1 MKSSF
6 DLPVNDKQ
14 KPGLSDQIPQ
24 AILDLVDNPRKLNTN
39 RLWQTLTD
47 DEKRTALTFAVG
59 TKQTRDAMAKIVAD
73 ARRFRERTVTG
84 WDNEKIVKALI
95 PLSLPLPIP
104 GWLFHGLWVGQE
116 GASRVFLD
124 ALGVPNDDGLV
135 AKEHY
140 GEDATE
146 ESIHL
151 AADRVRRVFGIR
163 SAVLFTLTLICQGNV
178 HEAPLWK
185 WTRNAVKTGEDDE
198 IDGQDRFGVEDDHN
212 EGYDRSEMVSTGS
225 VGSSGLTGSG
235 SINPTC
241 GTVAEGDDG
250 SDQANVD
257 QANTD
262 QANVG
267 QAKRLATGAHDG
279 REDGDST
286 GSGKSD
292 LSGNGRPEHEPRTIR
307 LTELDWLVNKAI
319 IDARNGVTGGLRTE
333 QSDEIV
339 DELAALNAARPQ
351 SSFHKGFADAVFG
364 RSPARRIGAD
374 ANRWYWAGVVRGKA
388 YLSDYD
394 GIIQHFDENAIVR
407 SLGDGEDAASDEAAI
422 NVVQA
427 LRKAE
432 RHAETADFVE
442 VAALRDPDGELF
454 GDLLEIGTD
463 LLRGER
469 PGEARMV
476 FALLMD
482 AENILRKLGLPHGD
496 DRFLTVRRR
505 QAHTLRK
512 LHEHEQAEKLLRDI
526 LEMNPNPEIR
536 AMISAD
542 LGLLEGGFA
551 ELEEV
556 CLPLE
561 QDAAGDY
568 IERLRAGELMFQE
581 SVRDDVHYS
590 GHGHYCL
597 GALALAD
604 GDYAS
609 AAFHLER
616 ARGLFNSRKPSYGAA
631 LAGRADLYAGIAKAA
646 QAESVGDL
654 SYAAQIITTAVD
666 SGTPIPA
673 YLIRPA
679 AEGLELLGSAEVQSG
694 FCAAVLESDRG
705 GVLDVFVDLDAALTT
720 EPVTEAL
727 RRRARTLGKTEAAAA
742 DLQRC
747 FEGCMKAGRHEHART
762 VLDELEVLAIGGV
775 GEAAFHDLLMNTE
788 YLQPAW
794 ERDEAVVAQVRCLEA
809 KGDLENAMAKAVPL
823 FHEALTK
830 GNIDEARGIYENMR
844 TYGLPDSHYQK
855 VKSRLDGVIRQY
867 ESSETGQDDS
877 ASRQRTRPVRVLFV
891 GGDENQ
897 QKLVPAVRAQLKER
911 APHVEVQ
918 FIFPGWSG
926 NWPPHLER
934 VKKELE
940 GHDVVVLL
948 RFMRTHLGR
957 EIRKA
962 CQDMP
967 WRSCWP
973 SGAGGITESIISA
986 AESV

>member
-1 MKSSF
+1 M
-6 DLPVNDKQ
+6 PVNDTK
-14 KPGLSDQIPQ
+14 KLKLSDQIPQ
-24 AILDLVDNPRKLNTN
+24 AILDLVVDSRKLNTN

-73 ARRFRERTVTG
+73 ARRFRERTVAG
-84 WDNEKIVKALI
+84 WDNEKIVKALF

-140 GEDATE
+140 GEEASE
-146 ESIHL
+146 ESVHI

-185 WTRNAVKTGEDDE
+185 WTRNVVKTGEDDDNE
-198 IDGQDRFGVEDDHN
+198 GHERSGVEDTVGD
-212 EGYDRSEMVSTGS
+212 ESAGPTGS
-225 VGSSGLTGSG
+225 RSVNPTRGIVAEEDGTKGDGSAEEDGTAVRVDKIETGAYNGSEGGDSMGSG
-235 SINPTC
+235 
-241 GTVAEGDDG
+241 E
-250 SDQANVD
+250 
-257 QANTD
+257 
-262 QANVG
+262 
-267 QAKRLATGAHDG
+267 
-279 REDGDST
+279 
-286 GSGKSD
+286 SD
-292 LSGNGRPEHEPRTIR
+292 LSDNDRPEHETRTIR
-307 LTELDWLVNKAI
+307 LTELDRLVQKAI
-319 IDARNGVTGGLRTE
+319 IDARNGVTGCLRTE
-333 QSDEIV
+333 QTDEIV
-339 DELAALNAARPQ
+339 DELAALNADRPQ

-364 RSPARRIGAD
+364 RSLTRRIGPE

-388 YLSDYD
+388 YLSDSEDIVQQYD
-394 GIIQHFDENAIVR
+394 DNQVLQ
-407 SLGDGEDAASDEAAI
+407 SLGDGKDAASDEAAI
-422 NVVQA
+422 HVVQA

-442 VAALRDPDGELF
+442 VAALGDPGGELF
-454 GDLLEIGTD
+454 GELLEIGTE

-482 AENILRKLGLPHGD
+482 AENTLRILGLPHGD
-496 DRFLTVRRR
+496 DWFLTVRRR

-568 IERLRAGELMFQE
+568 IERLRAGEQMFRE
-581 SVRDDVHYS
+581 SIRDDVPYS

-597 GALALAD
+597 GALALANE
-604 GDYAS
+604 DYAS

-654 SYAAQIITTAVD
+654 SYAARIITNAVASD
-666 SGTPIPA
+666 TPIPA

-679 AEGLELLGSAEVQSG
+679 AEGLELLGSAEVQSS
-694 FCAAVLESDRG
+694 FCAAVLESDQG
-705 GVLDVFVDLDAALTT
+705 AVLDVFVDLDAAMST
-720 EPVTEAL
+720 EPVTRAL
-727 RRRARTLGKTEAAAA
+727 RRRARELGKTEDAAA
-742 DLQRC
+742 DLHRC
-747 FEGCMKAGRHEHART
+747 FEGCMKAGRHEDART

-830 GNIDEARGIYENMR
+830 GDIDEARGIYENMH
-844 TYGLPDSHYQK
+844 TYGLPDSHYQE
-855 VKSRLDGVIRQY
+855 VKSRLDGVLRQY
-867 ESSETGQDDS
+867 ESTETGQDDS
-877 ASRQRTRPVRVLFV
+877 APRQRTRPVRVLFV

-897 QKLVPAVRAQLKER
+897 QKLVPAVQEQLKER

-962 CQDMP
+962 CQDKP

>member
-1 MKSSF
+1 MS
-6 DLPVNDKQ
+6 VNDKQ
-14 KPGLSDQIPQ
+14 KMKLSDQIPQ
-24 AILDLVDNPRKLNTN
+24 AILDLVDNSRKLNTN

-47 DEKRTALTFAVG
+47 DEKRSALTYAVG
-59 TKQTRDAMAKIVAD
+59 SERTRDAMAKIVAD
-73 ARRFRERTVTG
+73 ARRFRERTVAG

-104 GWLFHGLWVGQE
+104 GWLFLGLWIGQE

-124 ALGVPNDDGLV
+124 ALGVPNDDGFV
-135 AKEHY
+135 EGESY

-146 ESIHL
+146 ESVH
-151 AADRVRRVFGIR
+151 AAIDRVRRVFDIR

-178 HEAPLWK
+178 LKDSLWQ
-185 WTRNAVKTGEDDE
+185 WTRNAVKIGADDRN
-198 IDGQDRFGVEDDHN
+198 DGQDISGVEDDRN
-212 EGYDRSEMVSTGS
+212 EGHDWSDVVSIGGDGS
-225 VGSSGLTGSG
+225 ADLTGSR
-235 SINPTC
+235 SVNPT
-241 GTVAEGDDG
+241 GGVVAEGDGTDGDG
-250 SDQANVD
+250 SDEGDGEAD
-257 QANTD
+257 QANTEQD
-262 QANVG
+262 YAE
-267 QAKRLATGAHDG
+267 QAKRFATGVFDCHEG
-279 REDGDST
+279 GDSM
-286 GSGKSD
+286 GSGESD
-292 LSGNGRPEHEPRTIR
+292 LSGNGQPEHETRALR
-307 LTELDWLVNKAI
+307 LTELDRLVNNAI

-339 DELAALNAARPQ
+339 DELTALNAARVQ

-388 YLSDYD
+388 YLSDHN

-407 SLGDGEDAASDEAAI
+407 SLGDGKDAASDEAAI
-422 NVVQA
+422 HVVQA

-442 VAALRDPDGELF
+442 VAALRDPEGELF

-482 AENILRKLGLPHGD
+482 AESMLRNLGFAHEHI
-496 DRFLTVRRR
+496 RFLTVRRR

-512 LHEHEQAEKLLRDI
+512 LHEHEQAKKLLRDI

-561 QDAAGDY
+561 QDGVGDFL
-568 IERLRAGELMFQE
+568 ERLRAGERMFRE
-581 SVRDDVHYS
+581 SIRNEVEYS

-616 ARGLFNSRKPSYGAA
+616 ARGLFNSRKLSYGAT
-631 LAGRADLYAGIAKAA
+631 LAGRADLYVGIAKAA
-646 QAESVGDL
+646 LAESVGDL
-654 SYAAQIITTAVD
+654 SYAVRIIINAMA
-666 SGTPIPA
+666 SGTPLPT
-673 YLIRPA
+673 YMIRPA
-679 AEGLELLGSAEVQSG
+679 AEGLELLGSAEIQSG
-694 FCAAVLESDRG
+694 FCAAVLESDQG
-705 GVLDVFVDLDAALTT
+705 AVLDVFVDLDAAMSTK
-720 EPVTEAL
+720 PVTQAL
-727 RRRARTLGKTEAAAA
+727 RQRALKLGKTESAAA
-742 DLQRC
+742 DLHRC
-747 FEGCMKAGRHEHART
+747 FEGCMKAGRHEDART

-788 YLQPAW
+788 NLQPAW
-794 ERDEAVVAQVRCLEA
+794 ERDEAVIAQVRCLES
-809 KGDLENAMAKAVPL
+809 KGNLENAMSKAVPL
-823 FHEALTK
+823 FHEALTM
-830 GNIDEARGIYENMR
+830 GNIDEARGIYENMH
-844 TYGLPDSHYQK
+844 TYGLPDSHYQE

-867 ESSETGQDDS
+867 ESAETGQDDS
-877 ASRQRTRPVRVLFV
+877 ASRQHTRPVRVLFV

-897 QKLVPAVRAQLKER
+897 QKLVPVVQEQLKKR

-962 CQDMP
+962 CQDTP

>member
-1 MKSSF
+1 M
-6 DLPVNDKQ
+6 PVNDTQ
-14 KPGLSDQIPQ
+14 KPKLSDQIPQ
-24 AILDLVDNPRKLNTN
+24 AILDLINDSGKLNTN

-47 DEKRTALTFAVG
+47 DEKRSALTYAVG
-59 TKQTRDAMAKIVAD
+59 SERTRYAMAKIVAD
-73 ARRFRERTVTG
+73 ARRFRERTVAG

-104 GWLFHGLWVGQE
+104 GWLFLGLWVGQE

-124 ALGVPNDDGLV
+124 ALGVANDDGLV
-135 AKEHY
+135 TDEHY

-146 ESIHL
+146 ESVHV

-178 HEAPLWK
+178 LEAPLRK
-185 WTRNAVKTGEDDE
+185 WTRDAVKTGADDGNY
-198 IDGQDRFGVEDDHN
+198 GQDRFAVEEDHN
-212 EGYDRSEMVSTGS
+212 EGHVRSDMVSTDVDGS
-225 VGSSGLTGSG
+225 ADPTGSR
-235 SINPTC
+235 SVNPTR
-241 GTVAEGDDG
+241 GTVAEGDG
-250 SDQANVD
+250 G
-257 QANTD
+257 TD
-262 QANVG
+262 QADTD
-267 QAKRLATGAHDG
+267 QAKKIETGAYNG
-279 REDGDST
+279 GEGGDSI
-286 GSGKSD
+286 GSGESD
-292 LSGNGRPEHEPRTIR
+292 LSGNDRPEHETRTIR
-307 LTELDWLVNKAI
+307 LTELDRLVHKAI

-333 QSDEIV
+333 QTDEIV
-339 DELAALNAARPQ
+339 DELAALNADRPQ
-351 SSFHKGFADAVFG
+351 SYFHKGFADAVFG
-364 RSPARRIGAD
+364 RSPARRIGAE

-388 YLSDYD
+388 YLSDYE
-394 GIIQHFDENAIVR
+394 GIILYYDENPIVR
-407 SLGDGEDAASDEAAI
+407 SLGDGKDTASDETAI
-422 NVVQA
+422 HVVQA

-442 VAALRDPDGELF
+442 VAALGDPGGELF
-454 GDLLEIGTD
+454 GELLEIGTE

-482 AENILRKLGLPHGD
+482 AENTLRKLGLPHGD
-496 DRFLTVRRR
+496 DRCLTVRRR

-568 IERLRAGELMFQE
+568 IERLRAGELMFRE
-581 SVRDDVHYS
+581 SIRDDVHYS

-597 GALALAD
+597 GVLALAD
-604 GDYAS
+604 EDYAS

-654 SYAAQIITTAVD
+654 SYAARIITNAVASD
-666 SGTPIPA
+666 TPIPA

-679 AEGLELLGSAEVQSG
+679 AEGLELLGSAEVQSS
-694 FCAAVLESDRG
+694 FCAAVLVSDQG
-705 GVLDVFVDLDAALTT
+705 AVLDVFVDLDAAMST
-720 EPVTEAL
+720 EPVTRAL
-727 RRRARTLGKTEAAAA
+727 RRRARELGKTEDAAA
-742 DLQRC
+742 DLHRC
-747 FEGCMKAGRHEHART
+747 FEGCMKAGRHEDART

-830 GNIDEARGIYENMR
+830 GNIDEARGIYENMH
-844 TYGLPDSHYQK
+844 TYGLPDPHYQE

-867 ESSETGQDDS
+867 ESSETGQDES
-877 ASRQRTRPVRVLFV
+877 APRQRTRPVRVLFV

-897 QKLVPAVRAQLKER
+897 QKLVPAVLEQLKER

-962 CQDMP
+962 CQDKP

>member
-1 MKSSF
+1 M
-6 DLPVNDKQ
+6 PVNDSL
-14 KPGLSDQIPQ
+14 KPNLSDQIPQ
-24 AILDLVDNPRKLNTN
+24 AILDLIDDSQKLNTN
-39 RLWQTLTD
+39 RLWQSLTD
-47 DEKRTALTFAVG
+47 GEKRTALTFAVG
-59 TKQTRDAMAKIVAD
+59 SKHTRDAMVSIASK
-73 ARRFRERTVTG
+73 ARRFRERTVAG
-84 WDNEKIVKALI
+84 WDNEKIVEALI

-104 GWLFHGLWVGQE
+104 GWLFLGLWAGQE

-124 ALGVPNDDGLV
+124 ALGVPNDDGFV
-135 AKEHY
+135 EGESY

-146 ESIHL
+146 ESVHA
-151 AADRVRRVFGIR
+151 AADRVRRVFDIR

-178 HEAPLWK
+178 LKDSLWQ
-185 WTRNAVKTGEDDE
+185 WTRNAVKIGADDRNG
-198 IDGQDRFGVEDDHN
+198 GQDKSGVEDDRN
-212 EGYDRSEMVSTGS
+212 EGHDRSDVVSTGGD
-225 VGSSGLTGSG
+225 GSADLTGSR
-235 SINPTC
+235 SVNPT
-241 GTVAEGDDG
+241 GGVVAEGDGTDGVG
-250 SDQANVD
+250 SDEGD
-257 QANTD
+257 GGTD
-262 QANVG
+262 QIDISES
-267 QAKRLATGAHDG
+267 GAYNG
-279 REDGDST
+279 CEDGAVNDSD
-286 GSGKSD
+286 GDDYPAGD
-292 LSGNGRPEHEPRTIR
+292 RPEHETRTIR
-307 LTELDWLVNKAI
+307 LTELDRLVHKAI

-333 QSDEIV
+333 QTDEIV
-339 DELAALNAARPQ
+339 DELAALNADRPQ

-364 RSPARRIGAD
+364 RSPARRIGAE

-388 YLSDYD
+388 YLSDYK
-394 GIIQHFDENAIVR
+394 GIILYYDENPIVR
-407 SLGDGEDAASDEAAI
+407 SLGDGKDTASDETAI
-422 NVVQA
+422 HVVQA

-432 RHAETADFVE
+432 RHAETADFVD
-442 VAALRDPDGELF
+442 VAALGDPGGELF
-454 GDLLEIGTD
+454 EELLEIGTE

-482 AENILRKLGLPHGD
+482 AENTLRKLGLPHGD

-556 CLPLE
+556 CLPFE

-568 IERLRAGELMFQE
+568 IERLRAGEQMFRE
-581 SVRDDVHYS
+581 SIRDDVHYS

-604 GDYAS
+604 EDYAS

-654 SYAAQIITTAVD
+654 SYAARIITNAVASD
-666 SGTPIPA
+666 TPIPA

-679 AEGLELLGSAEVQSG
+679 AEGLELLGSAEVQSS
-694 FCAAVLESDRG
+694 FCAAVLESDQG
-705 GVLDVFVDLDAALTT
+705 AVLDVFVDLDAAMST
-720 EPVTEAL
+720 EPVTRAL
-727 RRRARTLGKTEAAAA
+727 RRRARELGKTEDAAA
-742 DLQRC
+742 DLHRC
-747 FEGCMKAGRHEHART
+747 FEGCMKAGRHEDART

-830 GNIDEARGIYENMR
+830 GNIDEARGIYENMH
-844 TYGLPDSHYQK
+844 TYGLPDTHYQE

-867 ESSETGQDDS
+867 ESSETGDDS
-877 ASRQRTRPVRVLFV
+877 APRQRTRPVRVLFV

-940 GHDVVVLL
+940 GHDMVVLL

-962 CQDMP
+962 CQDKP